1 MSSNDDEMNMEID
14 ASLLRTKL
22 EMIQSKR
29 IENSWTKS
37 NCDFMRITG
46 DKILNERDLHLEASK
61 IWSEYGERY
70 TMIPVLLLNIATGI
84 VNFSMSE
91 TIPVHW
97 NYYIGSLNLAAAMLT
112 SLSHYYK
119 PIEQSEKHLHIA
131 RRFGRL
137 HRSLLLEL
145 ELPKKERQLYSD
157 CIRLFKNEYDNIKT
171 ECPILPDKA
180 YERLYNREKKLKNW
194 SIFKTYKPH
203 QQQNTQNPFAEKIDY
218 SDDDNKVEEG
228 SEIISDSDILEEQK
242 NKYDVTIITYALD
255 ENQK

>member
-1 MSSNDDEMNMEID
+1 MSCNDDEMNMEID

-22 EMIQSKR
+22 EIIQYKR

-180 YERLYNREKKLKNW
+180 YERLYNREKKLKNLT
-194 SIFKTYKPH
+194 IFRSYKPH
-203 QQQNTQNPFAEKIDY
+203 QQQRTQNPFVKENNYDIGEEVEK
-218 SDDDNKVEEG
+218 G
-228 SEIISDSDILEEQK
+228 SEIISDSDIVEEQQ
-242 NKYDVTIITYALD
+242 NHHDVTIITYALD